1 MRRLTGR
8 SRPVAVPHGAAIDGF
23 RALMNDAPWNA
34 SVKDAEGRYLY
45 LNQHYLFTLGDRFGA
60 DWFGKTDAQIW
71 SPDVAAKRR
80 AIDVSVL
87 GGAALPMYSLV
98 VPYPDGPHVHVYM
111 KFPLPTDDGRTVVA
125 GVGLDMTEH
134 TSIEAEHDRLT
145 AAIEQA
151 IESVEITDLDGRIAY
166 VNAAFERATGYR
178 RDEVIGKNPRILKS
192 GVQSPEFYATMWA
205 RLAAGQPFVSDM
217 VNRRKDGSLVT
228 EAAVISPIR
237 DAAGNVTG
245 YVAGKRDVTHERAL
259 EDSARSLGRQRAL
272 IARTIREL
280 RAGDTAEATAQAVC
294 QQVVNLPDVI
304 KAELFLFEL
313 DGRAVPIAAVI
324 PGAPSP
330 PLHPLPRVRSRQL
343 RERADQGPW
352 IEPWI
357 DRPWHPYNELLSE
370 LGVRAAAY
378 APIRHDNRLI
388 GLLIVDSSTTVAAG
402 ALVEELP
409 ALVEFADLAG
419 SHIGGLVA
427 VRTEMQ
433 LARRR
438 MAAIIDRHA
447 FRPVFQ
453 PIVELATGETVGY
466 EALTRFSDGVPPD
479 TRFADAASIG
489 LGLDLEAAT
498 LEAALS
504 AATGLPDLAW
514 LDVNVSP
521 ELILER
527 STLRAILARHAGRRI
542 VLEVTEHQAVSDY
555 SAFRAAMAAVDPNL
569 ELAVDDAGA
578 GFASL
583 RHILELRPGFV
594 KLDRWLVTDL
604 QADEARQAMIAGVL
618 HFAQSTGCRI
628 IAEGIETVAERDAL
642 LALGIELGQGY
653 LLGRPARARA

>member
-1 MRRLTGR
+1 MPRG
-8 SRPVAVPHGAAIDGF
+8 PAVDGF
-23 RALMNDAPWNA
+23 RALMETAPWNA
-34 SVKDAEGRYLY
+34 SIKDADGHYLY
-45 LNQHYLFTLGDRFGA
+45 LNQRYLESQGARFGA
-60 DWFGKTDAQIW
+60 DWFGKIDSEIWPPEIAARRHEIDAQAF
-71 SPDVAAKRR
+71 DGV
-80 AIDVSVL
+80 
-87 GGAALPMYSLV
+87 ALPLFSLV
-98 VPYPDGPHVHVYM
+98 VPYADGPHVHVYM
-111 KFPLPTDDGRTVVA
+111 KFPLTSDDGRRLIA
-125 GVGLDMTEH
+125 GVGLDLTEH
-134 TSIEAEHDRLT
+134 TLVEAEHDRLT

-151 IESVEITDLDGRIAY
+151 LESVEITDLEGRFTY

-178 RDEVIGKNPRILKS
+178 REEVIGKNPRMLKS
-192 GVQSPEFYATMWA
+192 GVQSAEFYSAMWT
-205 RLAAGQPFVSDM
+205 RLAAGESFVADM

-237 DAAGNVTG
+237 DAAGKVTG
-245 YVAGKRDVTHERAL
+245 YVAGKRDVTRERAL
-259 EDSARSLGRQRAL
+259 EDRARSLSRQRGL

-280 RAGDTAEATAQAVC
+280 RAGDSAEATALAVC

-304 KAELFLFEL
+304 KAEIFLFEL
-313 DGRAVPIAAVI
+313 DGRAVPIATVI
-324 PGAPSP
+324 PGQLDP
-330 PLHPLPRVRSRQL
+330 PLQALPRLRSRQL

-352 IEPWI
+352 IEPWV
-357 DRPWHPYNELLSE
+357 DRPWHPYNELLSS

-378 APIRHDNRLI
+378 APIRHDGRLI
-388 GLLIVDSSTTVAAG
+388 GLLIVDSSASVAAG

-427 VRTEMQ
+427 VRTEML
-433 LARRR
+433 LARRG
-438 MAAIIDRHA
+438 MAAIIDRRA
-447 FRPVFQ
+447 FRSVFQ
-453 PIVELATGETVGY
+453 PIVDLATRETVGY

-479 TRFADAASIG
+479 KRFADAATVG
-489 LGLDLEAAT
+489 LGLELEATT
-498 LEAALS
+498 LDAALT
-504 AATGLPDLAW
+504 AATNLPAGAW

-521 ELILER
+521 EMILER
-527 STLRAILARHAGRRI
+527 DMLRAVLERRAGRRI

-555 SAFRAAMAAVDPNL
+555 PAFRAAIAAVDPDL

-583 RHILELRPGFV
+583 RHILELRPAFV

-628 IAEGIETVAERDAL
+628 IAEGIETAAERDAL
-642 LALGIELGQGY
+642 RRLGIELGQGY